1 MKMLSKAQ
9 IIALHGM
16 TIRQTGGSAGLR
28 DEGALDAVLAAP
40 FQTFGGNALYPS
52 IKVKIAR
59 LGYGLIQ
66 NHPFVDGNKR
76 IGMLVLLVCCE
87 INGIPLETTDQE
99 IIEIGLSLASGKM
112 DCRALTQWLMEK

>member
-52 IKVKIAR
+52 IKAKIAR
-59 LGYGLIQ
+59 LGYG
-66 NHPFVDGNKR
+66 NDGSGDYRNRAFLGQRK
-76 IGMLVLLVCCE
+76 
-87 INGIPLETTDQE
+87 NGLPGTDTMADGKIMRPEQS
-99 IIEIGLSLASGKM
+99 GLFCLRKPTENLWASH
-112 DCRALTQWLMEK
+112 